1 MSQAVGYTCP
11 LFDEP
16 DDVQLL
22 RDAGADRIVVDDAR
36 PPGATSEVLWAEV
49 ERWEPGDV
57 LVVSSA
63 ARLETSMSRLLATL
77 TEITRHGVLVR
88 ILDAPA
94 LSTSDGRSE
103 VAAVYLALDQ
113 LQRGLVGLRTRR
125 GMKDAA
131 GDGRRPGRPSV
142 MTTEMVALA
151 RELRG
156 QGRSVAH
163 IARVLKVS
171 PGAIRRG
178 LERDLT

>member
-1 MSQAVGYTCP
+1 MSQVVGYTCP

-16 DDVQLL
+16 DDVKVLH
-22 RDAGADRIVVDDAR
+22 DAGVDRIVVDDAR
-36 PPGATSEVLWAEV
+36 PPGVTSEVLWAEV
-49 ERWEPGDV
+49 ARWEPGDV

-63 ARLETSMSRLLATL
+63 SRLETSMSRLLATL
-77 TEITRHGVLVR
+77 AEITRRGVLVR
-88 ILDAPA
+88 ILNAPA
-94 LSTSDGRSE
+94 LSTSDGREE
-103 VAAVYLALDQ
+103 VASAYVALDQ
-113 LQRGLVGLRTRR
+113 VQRGLVGLRTRQ

-163 IARVLKVS
+163 ISRVLKVS

-178 LERDLT
+178 LQRDLT